1 MVHYS
6 AMKRRGFESVLMIWM
21 KLEPVILIEV
31 TQKQKNKYHILMHIY
46 MESRKMVLMN
56 LLAGQQ

>member
-6 AMKRRGFESVLMIWM
+6 ATKRRGFESVLMIWM

-31 TQKQKNKYHILMHIY
+31 SQKQKNKYHILMHIY
-46 MESRKMVLMN
+46 MESRKMVLTN